1 MKRYWLS
8 AVFLTAAFPFAA
20 TAQTAT
26 VEAFDQPVE
35 LQLGGYMTWYGTY
48 TNQKRT
54 TLKQLSATSAMPI
67 GEYNNFDVMGN
78 AEIYFSGSTTLQNGV
93 KIGAMIQLE
102 AGTDSDTSDHTI
114 DETYMTVDSKIGR
127 LIVGN
132 VKNVSNQM
140 SVTSPNVST
149 LGVQETDFRR
159 VVTVPAYFSYN
170 KATYSY
176 NKATYALLD
185 DISTKISYITPTVSG
200 FTAGISLMPG
210 NKKKGKDDD
219 NLLIPSGGI
228 KLFKYGADATALFQH
243 DFGSFDLETSASYTV
258 YKPNLRANDEWAKEK
273 NINEYGAGLNISFG
287 NWSVGGSYH
296 YTNMSRDTA
305 EFLNPYANVAK
316 GTSWDAGVKFSAGPF
331 AASAD
336 VFQSRA
342 DSLTVEGKK
351 DVFSMYQLSAQYKIL
366 AGIDVFAD
374 LAYLDF
380 KSASDIRGLSNKGPA
395 VAIGMNLN
403 F

>member
-159 VVTVPAYFSYN
+159 VITVPAYF
-170 KATYSY
+170 SY

>member
-54 TLKQLSATSAMPI
+54 TLKQLTATSAMPI

-159 VVTVPAYFSYN
+159 VITVPAYFSYN
-170 KATYSY
+170 KATY
-176 NKATYALLD
+176 AL
-185 DISTKISYITPTVSG
+185 
-200 FTAGISLMPG
+200 
-210 NKKKGKDDD
+210 
-219 NLLIPSGGI
+219 
-228 KLFKYGADATALFQH
+228 
-243 DFGSFDLETSASYTV
+243 
-258 YKPNLRANDEWAKEK
+258 
-273 NINEYGAGLNISFG
+273 
-287 NWSVGGSYH
+287 
-296 YTNMSRDTA
+296 
-305 EFLNPYANVAK
+305 
-316 GTSWDAGVKFSAGPF
+316 
-331 AASAD
+331 
-336 VFQSRA
+336 
-342 DSLTVEGKK
+342 
-351 DVFSMYQLSAQYKIL
+351 
-366 AGIDVFAD
+366 
-374 LAYLDF
+374 
-380 KSASDIRGLSNKGPA
+380 
-395 VAIGMNLN
+395 
-403 F
+403 

>member
-170 KATYSY
+170 KATY
-176 NKATYALLD
+176 ALLD

-273 NINEYGAGLNISFG
+273 NINEYGAGVNISFG

>member
-170 KATYSY
+170 KATY
-176 NKATYALLD
+176 ALLD

-273 NINEYGAGLNISFG
+273 NINEYGAGLNINFG